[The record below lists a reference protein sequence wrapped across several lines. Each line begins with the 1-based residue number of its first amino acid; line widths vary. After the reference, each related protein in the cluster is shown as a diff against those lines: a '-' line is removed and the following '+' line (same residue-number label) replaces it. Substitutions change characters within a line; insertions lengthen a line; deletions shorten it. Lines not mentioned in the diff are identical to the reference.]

1 MATKK
6 TYSANK
12 QASKNSMLRGANVLD
27 KSFKQMQINFA
38 IVGRKLKTL
47 NKQIK
52 KIK

>member
-12 QASKNSMLRGANVLD
+12 NASKNSMLRGANSLD
-27 KSFKQMQINFA
+27 ESFKKMQINFA
-38 IVGRKLKTL
+38 LVGRKLKTL
-47 NKQIK
+47 NKQLK